1 MPGSSEAVPVRP
13 VPVFAGCLVDGDPQQ
28 HAQELHTRRRS
39 LTISLAV
46 QLLAL
51 AAIVVIP
58 LLGTPV
64 WTAMKVVTPMP
75 PYGPSVRPHAG
86 RSRPT
91 PPEPKATQ
99 IFLPPAN
106 PSPRRPSGNESV
118 NDGSPQFDGPS
129 APISDDATP
138 GVCAGSGCIP
148 VAGLRT
154 APPPPLQ
161 STPPRGP
168 LHVTHLDPALLIH
181 RVEPRY
187 PALMIQLRRDGRV
200 ELHAIIARDGSIQS
214 LEAVSGD
221 PLFYQSALD
230 AVSQWRYKPTT
241 LNGEPV
247 EIDTYISVIY
257 SLNRR

>member
-1 MPGSSEAVPVRP
+1 
-13 VPVFAGCLVDGDPQQ
+13 
-28 HAQELHTRRRS
+28 
-39 LTISLAV
+39 
-46 QLLAL
+46 
-51 AAIVVIP
+51 
-58 LLGTPV
+58 
-64 WTAMKVVTPMP
+64 
-75 PYGPSVRPHAG
+75 
-86 RSRPT
+86 
-91 PPEPKATQ
+91 
-99 IFLPPAN
+99 
-106 PSPRRPSGNESV
+106 
-118 NDGSPQFDGPS
+118 
-129 APISDDATP
+129 
-138 GVCAGSGCIP
+138 
-148 VAGLRT
+148 
-154 APPPPLQ
+154 
-161 STPPRGP
+161 